1 MPFRPFCERSFTD
14 KSLRALYILPFILIA
29 MYENI
34 LSANQKQ
41 LLPFIES
48 FAREYYLVGGTAIAL
63 QVGHRESIDF
73 DMFKQGT
80 VHKNKII
87 EKLKAFQLNYDL
99 LYTDSE
105 SFHIVVKDVKLTF
118 FSYPFTIPT
127 TVRFGK
133 IKMPDLLH
141 LAAMKAYALGRRAK
155 WKDYVDL
162 YIIMNQQISL
172 EHISNTAQSIFEG
185 LFSDKLFKQQLCYFD
200 DIDYREEVTYCQA
213 EVSDDTIKAYLI
225 KIATFTM

>member
-1 MPFRPFCERSFTD
+1 MD
-14 KSLRALYILPFILIA
+14 
-29 MYENI
+29 YE
-34 LSANQKQ
+34 
-41 LLPFIES
+41 
-48 FAREYYLVGGTAIAL
+48 
-63 QVGHRESIDF
+63 
-73 DMFKQGT
+73 
-80 VHKNKII
+80 
-87 EKLKAFQLNYDL
+87 L
-99 LYTDSE
+99 LYADSD
-105 SFHIVVKDVKLTF
+105 SFHIVVNGVKITF
-118 FSYPFTIPT
+118 FNYPFNLPT
-127 TVRFGK
+127 PLKFGK

-141 LAAMKAYALGRRAK
+141 LAVMKAYALRRRAK

-213 EVSDDTIKAYLI
+213 EVSDETIKAYLI